1 MDEADLQ
8 DLFAPFGPVTVNR
21 MFGGKGVWAD
31 GVMIALVAY
40 GELYMKTDA
49 ANAPMFEGEAPFS
62 FRRGEKTITTNLVK
76 LPAACFDDA
85 DMLVRYAA
93 SSLEAAR
100 RSAAKK
106 PPRRARRGVRKER

>member
-1 MDEADLQ
+1 MSRKSLGVQPKRARNARLKC
-8 DLFAPFGPVTVNR
+8 AGSVNPH
-21 MFGGKGVWAD
+21 
-31 GVMIALVAY
+31 
-40 GELYMKTDA
+40 DA